1 MQLCHLTTKSWSA
14 WFDSVLYH
22 ADYYFVCQDFIQEEV
37 NRAPNTASN
46 SLLQLEEMYKDPS
59 FMKKLHAELAFL
71 KEKVPTL
78 LEYLNYFQERM
89 PHVTQAHV
97 KMESLLDYLD
107 VNTKLEER
115 DLGFCFEGNFTF
127 SCQEKKELMSL
138 FTSAFTSAHAK
149 LYKYVV
155 DGAQPASKFL
165 DQIRVLDPR
174 NLIDTEKNF
183 DSIDNIPGFE
193 TVSRT
198 EWELYVNKL
207 GPLAVKNSKDGKV
220 DLKLFWKSKASDLP
234 QLYKLGSCY
243 CTTTIGLYDVERAFS
258 GYSEILDEKRRSLD
272 ESTIKAFH
280 FLNWNLQLKC
290 AIQQEK
296 EQEEPVIKPETAN
309 NSDKVF
315 TKEKQVPVETK
326 EIPRLWKM
334 KQNEKGKVASH
345 SNSTNEQER
354 GSNGSKSRA
363 CYLCHKDMAYSQ
375 TCNTCAHLGHVM

>member
-71 KEKVPTL
+71 KEKAPTL
-78 LEYLNYFQERM
+78 LVYLNQERM
-89 PHVTQAHV
+89 PHVTQVHV

-107 VNTKLEER
+107 VNNKLEER
-115 DLGFCFEGNFTF
+115 DLGFCFEGNFMF
-127 SCQEKKELMSL
+127 SCQEKKESMSL

-165 DQIRVLDPR
+165 DQIRMLDPR

-220 DLKLFWKSKASDLP
+220 DLKLFWKSEASDLP
-234 QLYKLGSCY
+234 QLYKLPSCY
-243 CTTTIGLYDVERAFS
+243 CTTTIGLYDVE
-258 GYSEILDEKRRSLD
+258 SL
-272 ESTIKAFH
+272 FC
-280 FLNWNLQLKC
+280 LQR
-290 AIQQEK
+290 
-296 EQEEPVIKPETAN
+296 N
-309 NSDKVF
+309 F
-315 TKEKQVPVETK
+315 
-326 EIPRLWKM
+326 
-334 KQNEKGKVASH
+334 G
-345 SNSTNEQER
+345 
-354 GSNGSKSRA
+354 
-363 CYLCHKDMAYSQ
+363 
-375 TCNTCAHLGHVM
+375 